1 MTAVSDTPK
10 QESKVF
16 AGLQRLGRSLM
27 LPIAVLPAAGI
38 LLRLG
43 QDDLL
48 GRFSAMEN
56 TASVISAAGQA
67 VFTWLPLIFAVG
79 IAIGWAKKADGSTA
93 LAAVVGYMVINGVFE
108 AMSPIVL
115 EGKTDPKGAQALI
128 NYGVLGGIVMG
139 LLSAI
144 LWQRYYRTKLPDY
157 LGFFN
162 GRRLVPILTAF
173 TGLTVG
179 VAMSFAYPAFNSA
192 LTWVGEG
199 VADNSVVGGGIYG
212 AANRLLIPTGLHHIL
227 NSTVWF
233 LVGDYTDASGELV
246 RGDLNRFF
254 AGDPSA
260 GTFMTGF
267 FPIMMFAL
275 PAAALAIWRNARPS
289 QKKLV
294 GGIMLSTGLTAFVTG
309 ITEPLEF
316 SFMFVAWPLYVVHAL
331 LTGTSL
337 ALVNALGIHDGFTFS
352 AGAIDY
358 LLNFGKATNAWMLI
372 PIGLGYAV
380 IYYVLFSFVIKKWN
394 LRTPGREAE
403 TDVEVGA
410 PDTAVLEAETAAT
423 ATGDTR
429 TDAPSVAE
437 VETDLHK
444 KLDKKPEGE

>member
-1 MTAVSDTPK
+1 MTAVTDSPK
-10 QESKVF
+10 QESRTF

-48 GRFSAMEN
+48 GRFSALES

-93 LAAVVGYMVINGVFE
+93 LAAVVGYMVIDGVFK
-108 AMSPIVL
+108 AMSPVVL

-139 LLSAI
+139 LLSAM
-144 LWQRYYRTKLPDY
+144 LWQRFYRTKLPDF

-162 GRRLVPILTAF
+162 GRRLVPILTAV
-173 TGLTVG
+173 TGLVVG
-179 VAMSFAYPAFNSA
+179 VAMAFLYPAFNSA
-192 LTWVGEG
+192 LTWVGET

-233 LVGDYTDASGELV
+233 LVGDYTDASGQLV

-316 SFMFVAWPLYVVHAL
+316 SFMFVAWPLYVVHAI
-331 LTGTSL
+331 LTGTSM

-358 LLNFGKATNAWMLI
+358 LLNFGKATDAWLLI
-372 PIGLGYAV
+372 PIGLGYALV
-380 IYYVLFSFVIKKWN
+380 YYLLFSFVIKKWN
-394 LRTPGREAE
+394 LRTPGREVE
-403 TDVEVGA
+403 TDDEVPGVA
-410 PDTAVLEAETAAT
+410 EAQAEPVVADS
-423 ATGDTR
+423 GDTR
-429 TDAPSVAE
+429 SDGT
-437 VETDLHK
+437 ET

>member
-1 MTAVSDTPK
+1 MTAVTDTPK
-10 QESKVF
+10 PESKVF

-38 LLRLG
+38 LLRIG

-48 GRFSAMEN
+48 GRFSALES

-128 NYGVLGGIVMG
+128 NYGVLAGIVMG
-139 LLSAI
+139 LLSAM
-144 LWQRYYRTKLPDY
+144 LWQRFYRTKLPDY

-173 TGLTVG
+173 TGLIVG
-179 VAMSFAYPAFNSA
+179 VGMSFLYPAFNSA
-192 LTWVGEG
+192 LTWVGET

-233 LVGDYTDASGELV
+233 LVGDYTDASGQLV

-254 AGDPSA
+254 AGDPTA

-294 GGIMLSTGLTAFVTG
+294 GGIMLSTGLTAFITG

-316 SFMFVAWPLYVVHAL
+316 SFMFVAWPLYVVHAI

-358 LLNFGKATNAWMLI
+358 LLNFGKATDAWLLI
-372 PIGLGYAV
+372 PIGLAYAV

-403 TDVEVGA
+403 TDVEEGT
-410 PDTAVLEAETAAT
+410 PDAALVEAETAVA

-429 TDAPSVAE
+429 TDAPAVAE
-437 VETDLHK
+437 VEA
-444 KLDKKPEGE
+444 KLDKKLEGE

>member
-1 MTAVSDTPK
+1 MTAVTDSPK

-38 LLRLG
+38 LLRIG

-48 GRFSAMEN
+48 GRFSALES
-56 TASVISAAGQA
+56 TAAVISAAGQA

-139 LLSAI
+139 LLSAM
-144 LWQRYYRTKLPDY
+144 LWQRFYRTKLPDF

-162 GRRLVPILTAF
+162 GRRLVPILTAV
-173 TGLTVG
+173 TGLVVG
-179 VAMSFAYPAFNSA
+179 VGMAFIYPAFNSA
-192 LTWVGEG
+192 LTWVGET
-199 VADNSVVGGGIYG
+199 VADNTVIGGGIYG

-233 LVGDYTDASGELV
+233 LVGDYTDASGQLV

-254 AGDPSA
+254 AGDPTA

-316 SFMFVAWPLYVVHAL
+316 SFMFVAWPLYVVHAI
-331 LTGTSL
+331 LTGTSM

-358 LLNFGKATNAWMLI
+358 LLNFGKATDAWLLI

-380 IYYVLFSFVIKKWN
+380 IYYLLFSFVIKKWN

-410 PDTAVLEAETAAT
+410 NGDATVEADPAPAV
-423 ATGDTR
+423 TGDTR
-429 TDAPSVAE
+429 TEEPTVTEAE
-437 VETDLHK
+437 AKPDK
-444 KLDKKPEGE
+444 KLEGE